1 MGKRTTFDR
10 LFDAA
15 NYVLMTIVGIFM
27 FFPFLYIASYSLSES
42 SKLPQGLLMFPAG
55 FTLEAYARAFEDP
68 AIFHSIL
75 ISVGRTLLG
84 PVVMIFVSSMASYCL
99 TRDDFIAVRF
109 WRKFFVFTM
118 YFTSGLIPLYVL
130 IVQLNLS
137 KSFWVYIVNNAGIA
151 VRESFAS
158 IPLDRWRKILD
169 VNLNGT
175 FILSQNICKRMIEAG
190 IQGTVVNMASKN
202 GLAGSSMLAHYN
214 ASKGGVLLLTKSM
227 AVDLAPYGIRVNA
240 VAPGFIDTPLDRK
253 LKENEAERL
262 VLTER
267 TPMRRLGTVEETAN
281 AFLFL
286 ASDEASYITGT
297 TLVVDGGHLAN
308 ASDL

>member
-137 KSFWVYIVNNAGIA
+137 KSFWVYIVTTA
-151 VRESFAS
+151 VSVFNM
-158 IPLDRWRKILD
+158 ILIK
-169 VNLNGT
+169 T
-175 FILSQNICKRMIEAG
+175 FIESLPDSLEEAAVVDG
-190 IQGTVVNMASKN
+190 ANDLTVFWRIIFPLCLPVIA
-202 GLAGSSMLAHYN
+202 AV
-214 ASKGGVLLLTKSM
+214 VLFS
-227 AVDLAPYGIRVNA
+227 AVGQWNS
-240 VAPGFIDTPLDRK
+240 FIDTQLYNAMNPELFTLQYVLYQTLSNANNATLMQSGAMNNSANTVTPEG
-253 LKENEAERL
+253 LKMAITMITVLPIML
-262 VLTER
+262 VY
-267 TPMRRLGTVEETAN
+267 P
-281 AFLFL
+281 FLQRYFI
-286 ASDEASYITGT
+286 SGMMVGSVKG
-297 TLVVDGGHLAN
+297 
-308 ASDL
+308 